1 MRRRSFVLG
10 VSLSLLVGCA
20 GASPATANRPPPGP
34 MPAGAN
40 WRGVYQGPYH
50 IALNVWTQGNRASG
64 NWRAVGDREGQFFGT
79 VFGNLLVL
87 NWTERA
93 VGNAETWSGRGY
105 FVYSVE
111 EAGKPH
117 QIYGEWSMGRN
128 GRSSPWW
135 AVKRAEDPQG
145 KQVQPIIDSD
155 ADEQYRDDG
164 PGCEMGNCDTQ
175 DTETQ

>member
-1 MRRRSFVLG
+1 MRRRS
-10 VSLSLLVGCA
+10 SLLCLLLPLLVACGPR
-20 GASPATANRPPPGP
+20 SPAGSSRPAPGP
-34 MPAGAN
+34 MPPGAQ
-40 WRGVYQGPYH
+40 WQGLYQGPYH
-50 IALNVWTQGNRASG
+50 ITLNIWSQGNRASG

-111 EAGKPH
+111 TPGQPH
-117 QIYGEWSMGRN
+117 QIYGDWSMGRS
-128 GRSSPWW
+128 GRSTPWW
-135 AVKRAEDPQG
+135 AVKRAEQPAG
-145 KQVQPIIDSD
+145 KQTQRIDSD